1 MKTTSL
7 LKVLFATPYSTHHC
21 SQKWEHAKISTWK
34 QAGEHTPQVLC
45 CGLNGLSLGLK
56 YLNTW
61 SPVGD
66 TMLVGCGAF
75 RHQGHNEGSGS
86 LGWVMRLDSS
96 AKLLSLYFLFHQN
109 VKQSAPPARL
119 WH

>member
-61 SPVGD
+61 SPVGQ
-66 TMLVGCGAF
+66 TLWKGLVVWLLKGVCAWKGKAWRVTF
-75 RHQGHNEGSGS
+75 KKPKSYPVFS
-86 LGWVMRLDSS
+86 
-96 AKLLSLYFLFHQN
+96 LSLYLILVDQM
-109 VKQSAPPARL
+109 
-119 WH
+119 